1 MLLRAAN
8 RIASAPNPVLIT
20 GETGTGKEL
29 LAHLIHQWS
38 GRSGEF
44 VALNCAALTE
54 TLIESQLFGHRK
66 GSFTDAVSDYP
77 GAVVQAR
84 GGTLFLDEIGELSA
98 SNQGKLLRL
107 IEYGEVHSIGASG
120 PEQVDVRIV
129 AATNSNLKEEVA
141 RKLFREDLYYRLQT
155 FHLEIPPLRERP
167 DDIPILAEHFIKE
180 AFARHGQR
188 VTFAPEAIE
197 AMSQL
202 RLKGNVRELR
212 ALIERTVL
220 IAPQGATITREAV
233 ETLVMRQKQ
242 TAGLADVWAGCS
254 LDEEVLL
261 YERTLIQMAL
271 KAGQGQVTKAARLLG
286 ISHQRLS
293 SILQGRH
300 KDLLTVRTPVKRR
313 RHSIIK
319 HHERSKDKDR

>member
-1 MLLRAAN
+1 M
-8 RIASAPNPVLIT
+8 
-20 GETGTGKEL
+20 
-29 LAHLIHQWS
+29 
-38 GRSGEF
+38 
-44 VALNCAALTE
+44 
-54 TLIESQLFGHRK
+54 
-66 GSFTDAVSDYP
+66 
-77 GAVVQAR
+77 
-84 GGTLFLDEIGELSA
+84 
-98 SNQGKLLRL
+98 
-107 IEYGEVHSIGASG
+107 
-120 PEQVDVRIV
+120 
-129 AATNSNLKEEVA
+129 
-141 RKLFREDLYYRLQT
+141 
-155 FHLEIPPLRERP
+155 
-167 DDIPILAEHFIKE
+167 
-180 AFARHGQR
+180 
-188 VTFAPEAIE
+188 TFAPEAIE

-293 SILQGRH
+293 SNILQGRH